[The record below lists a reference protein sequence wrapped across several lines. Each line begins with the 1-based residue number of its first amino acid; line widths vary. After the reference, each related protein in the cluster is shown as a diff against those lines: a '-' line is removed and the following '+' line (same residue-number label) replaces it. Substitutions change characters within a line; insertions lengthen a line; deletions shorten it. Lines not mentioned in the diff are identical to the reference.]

1 MIESSNFHVD
11 SGELICVHGP
21 TGSGRGQ
28 NVYRCA
34 ICKVQIFSIFNN
46 SDVMTFLKTATF
58 DEPERFPPKAH
69 IFTKS
74 KLSWINL
81 DSAIPSFEEY
91 YNKEE
96 LLSKDSLARRKA
108 IGW

>member
-1 MIESSNFHVD
+1 
-11 SGELICVHGP
+11 
-21 TGSGRGQ
+21 
-28 NVYRCA
+28 
-34 ICKVQIFSIFNN
+34 
-46 SDVMTFLKTATF
+46 
-58 DEPERFPPKAH
+58 
-69 IFTKS
+69 
-74 KLSWINL
+74 L